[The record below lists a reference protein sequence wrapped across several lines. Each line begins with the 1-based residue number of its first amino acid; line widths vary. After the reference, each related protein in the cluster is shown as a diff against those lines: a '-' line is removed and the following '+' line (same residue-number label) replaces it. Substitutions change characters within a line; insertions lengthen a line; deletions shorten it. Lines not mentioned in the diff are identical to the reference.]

1 MPLNIETLTAFLN
14 TRLEWCNSMNTSLS
28 TRIGEWYYHQAFGA
42 TELFAR
48 LAYESGNHD
57 LEREVLALW
66 HSYDEKFEKAIR
78 KVGE

>member
-1 MPLNIETLTAFLN
+1 MLTIETLTTFLD
-14 TRLEWCNSMNTSLS
+14 TRLEWCESLHTSIGEK
-28 TRIGEWYYHQAFGA
+28 IGEWYYQQAFGA

-66 HSYDEKFEKAIR
+66 ESYDEKFKKAIYG
-78 KVGE
+78 VGE

>member
-1 MPLNIETLTAFLN
+1 MLTIETLTAFLN
-14 TRLEWCNSMNTSLS
+14 TRLEWCNSMHTTLS
-28 TRIGEWYYHQAFGA
+28 TQIGEWYYQQAFGA

-66 HSYDEKFEKAIR
+66 DSYDEKFKKAIY
-78 KVGE
+78 GEEE